1 MSFPGPA
8 RRRRAMAMPSTDT
21 DELAKFGYKQELDRS
36 LGLFS
41 SFAAGFSYISIMTGV
56 FELFF
61 FGFGSGGP
69 AFIWTWPAVFIGQM
83 LVALCFAELAGQYP
97 LAGSVYQWSKQI
109 ARPFTSFFGGWILT
123 VGSIVTPDGAK
134 NALLLA
140 AGLVVFTT
148 IINMIGVKLMARI
161 NNFGVMAELIGVSLL
176 IIL

>member
-1 MSFPGPA
+1 
-8 RRRRAMAMPSTDT
+8 MAMPSADS

-69 AFIWTWPAVFIGQM
+69 AFIWTWPAVFAGQM
-83 LVALCFAELAGQYP
+83 LAPQISAAFEIIGTRADIGEVA
-97 LAGSVYQWSKQI
+97 
-109 ARPFTSFFGGWILT
+109 
-123 VGSIVTPDGAK
+123 TPGGAK

-161 NNFGVMAELIGVSLL
+161 NNFGVMAELIGVTVL
-176 IIL
+176 IILLAVHIRRGPGVIFDTFG